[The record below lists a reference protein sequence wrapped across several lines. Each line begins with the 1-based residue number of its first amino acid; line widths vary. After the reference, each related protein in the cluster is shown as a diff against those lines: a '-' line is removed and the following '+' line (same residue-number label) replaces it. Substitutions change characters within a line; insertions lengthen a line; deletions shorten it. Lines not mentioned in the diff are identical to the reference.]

1 MLNGKA
7 LHRLN
12 CVTHLACKMT
22 TAIHGL
28 PKDIM
33 EKRGQY
39 VNRVNEVLFYRLTN
53 KYRE

>member
-33 EKRGQY
+33 EKKGCINSGKWIN
-39 VNRVNEVLFYRLTN
+39 VVLRLD
-53 KYRE
+53 